1 MNPDKTRSAGF
12 LWVTGSSLLPVP
24 LPPEQ
29 MQALLKG
36 ASPELVACDTS
47 QRGWTQ
53 VTLTPEAASAQWRFV
68 SSVVEPSYEASASE
82 PLVTQRGT
90 RRIA

>member
-1 MNPDKTRSAGF
+1 
-12 LWVTGSSLLPVP
+12 
-24 LPPEQ
+24 

-53 VTLTPEAASAQWRFV
+53 VTLTPEAATAQWRFV
-68 SSVVEPSYEASASE
+68 SSVTEPTYQTSAAES
-82 PLVTQRGT
+82 LVTLRDT

>member
-1 MNPDKTRSAGF
+1 
-12 LWVTGSSLLPVP
+12 
-24 LPPEQ
+24 

-53 VTLTPEAASAQWRFV
+53 VTLTPEAATAQWRFV
-68 SSVVEPSYEASASE
+68 SSVTEPTYQVSAGK
-82 PLVTQRGT
+82 PLVTQRNA
-90 RRIA
+90 RKLA

>member
-1 MNPDKTRSAGF
+1 M
-12 LWVTGSSLLPVP
+12 P

-47 QRGWTQ
+47 QRGWTE
-53 VTLTPEAASAQWRFV
+53 VTLTPEAAAAQWRFV
-68 SSVVEPSYEASASE
+68 SSVTEPTFTTTGAALLSA
-82 PLVTQRGT
+82 RAGA
-90 RRIA
+90 RRLDKPRA